1 MKGWIRSID
10 EGFAFIPALNNVQ
23 CSPMMRPLCSRARTT
38 TRGRMLTSQVSL
50 VSGASLLGCERRSR
64 ERSTSK
70 DFFKSLSKNL
80 RLVVNLVLE
89 SNEQHYNLTI
99 RRTCKFIPPTMV
111 HGGGLVPPLSPLGF
125 WYAAIFRNDFAFIG
139 KPLIFSTRW
148 GIFHGWCAAGGLWRH
163 QTWSPRFLKL
173 GSNSE
178 N

>member
-111 HGGGLVPPLSPLGF
+111 HGGGWCPPSPPWVFDMLQYFEMILPSLESLWSSLQDEVYFMGGAQREVSDVTKHGRQDF
-125 WYAAIFRNDFAFIG
+125 WN
-139 KPLIFSTRW
+139 
-148 GIFHGWCAAGGLWRH
+148 
-163 QTWSPRFLKL
+163 
-173 GSNSE
+173 
-178 N
+178 